1 MLTSSVLSFNFLP
14 KPVRMGK
21 MKKKG
26 LWSGRSFWGNDSGMF
41 SPWKGLT
48 GTGACSGR
56 CAGGKAQISG
66 VRDEVFESRFS
77 CRDERETASPYSFQ
91 GPNLVLLH
99 IRHTEF
105 FFFFWLK
112 YRF

>member
-48 GTGACSGR
+48 
-56 CAGGKAQISG
+56 
-66 VRDEVFESRFS
+66 
-77 CRDERETASPYSFQ
+77 
-91 GPNLVLLH
+91 
-99 IRHTEF
+99 IRHGDRNRSMQWEMRWGKSPD
-105 FFFFWLK
+105 FWSQ
-112 YRF
+112 RRGF